1 MRKVR
6 LAVCPVVASHP
17 APLSPMPP
25 QSPALS
31 PPDMAQ
37 LSIGKNLS
45 PLTYTEIGL
54 NEPLSG
60 VLLELL
66 NQAPD
71 PWTNY
76 QSTSH
81 SATKGG
87 FITQREIRKSWASI
101 FRLSLVVI
109 FPGKCWLTY
118 RAFRCIHF
126 STQVVQLSRFPIK
139 KSRVSVL
146 QLLRIKMDFM
156 NMKTY
161 GQVRRGHR
169 FLPHPCSAMPPSLY
183 FLCYVSLFGDALKI
197 KSAVGVTV
205 SNPQPLSNSKEL
217 WLLDW
222 GSWPLKS
229 RWLILLSC
237 GDLRISP
244 FVFTELLASIFIVW
258 THDWQNDRLTNKISD

>member
-1 MRKVR
+1 VRKVR

-31 PPDMAQ
+31 PPDVAQ

-126 STQVVQLSRFPIK
+126 STQVVQLSRFPIENHVCPYYSYWESK
-139 KSRVSVL
+139 WISWIWKHMARLDVDTASYLTHAPQCPRLS
-146 QLLRIKMDFM
+146 IS
-156 NMKTY
+156 Y
-161 GQVRRGHR
+161 
-169 FLPHPCSAMPPSLY
+169 AMSPSLVM
-183 FLCYVSLFGDALKI
+183 L
-197 KSAVGVTV
+197 
-205 SNPQPLSNSKEL
+205 
-217 WLLDW
+217 
-222 GSWPLKS
+222 LKS
-229 RWLILLSC
+229 KVQS
-237 GDLRISP
+237 
-244 FVFTELLASIFIVW
+244 VW
-258 THDWQNDRLTNKISD
+258 RFQTLNHFQIPKNFDS